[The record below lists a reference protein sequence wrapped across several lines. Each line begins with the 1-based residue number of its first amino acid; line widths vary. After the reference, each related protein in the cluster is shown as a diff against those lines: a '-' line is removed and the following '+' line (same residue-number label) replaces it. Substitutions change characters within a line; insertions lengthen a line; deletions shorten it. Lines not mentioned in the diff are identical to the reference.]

1 MFDNMVNPQRLCHCH
16 RLIATAVIDH
26 QKLDGVN
33 TIKLRRQI
41 GNRLRQRLRF
51 VVTGNLDDEFHK
63 EFKESLN
70 LLIS

>member
-1 MFDNMVNPQRLCHCH
+1 MVNPQRLRHRH

-26 QKLDGVN
+26 QKLDGIN
-33 TIKLRRQI
+33 TIKLRWQI

-63 EFKESLN
+63 EFKESPN
-70 LLIS
+70 L